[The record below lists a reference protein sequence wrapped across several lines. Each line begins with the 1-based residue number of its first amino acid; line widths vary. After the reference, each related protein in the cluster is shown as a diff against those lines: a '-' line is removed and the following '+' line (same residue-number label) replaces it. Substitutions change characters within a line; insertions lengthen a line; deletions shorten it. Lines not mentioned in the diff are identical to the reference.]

1 MAAAVTVSG
10 LVKTFRTKRKASG
23 LAASLRS
30 LLQPDYGIVHAVSG
44 ISFTVEEGEA
54 LAFIGPNGAGK
65 STTIKM
71 LTGILHPSGGQADVL
86 GYVPWRQRERLAFE
100 IGSVFGQKSQ
110 LWLHL
115 PPDDSFELLA
125 RIYEIPRAEFVERRR
140 RLVELFDIGPY
151 LKTAVRKLSLGERMR
166 CEIAAALM
174 HGPRLVFLDEPTIGL
189 DIVARQT
196 IRDLIRRLN
205 REEGVTVFLTSHDV
219 GDVERL
225 CRRVIV
231 INHGTVIYD
240 DTLNALKR
248 RYHRT
253 KYLDL
258 LLGDIP
264 AAEFVSPPGTR
275 VVKSKGY
282 GVKLEVDTEQARVDQ
297 VLAAILAEH
306 HLLDINIE
314 DPSLEQVI
322 TEIYAQE
329 EATSSEP

>member
-30 LLQPDYGIVHAVSG
+30 VLRPDYGIVHAVSG

-71 LTGILHPSGGQADVL
+71 LTGILHPSGGRADVL
-86 GYVPWRQRERLAFE
+86 GHVPWRQRERLAFE

-264 AAEFVSPPGTR
+264 AAEFVSPHGTR

-329 EATSSEP
+329 AGSS